1 VEQQQVLR
9 SQKYRYQPRD
19 PLVRAHYQQHGP
31 QGNGEGQEH
40 KK

>member
-1 VEQQQVLR
+1 VEQQEVLR
-9 SQKYRYQPRD
+9 SQKYRYQPQD
-19 PLVRAHYQQHGP
+19 PVARAHYQQHGP